1 MSLFS
6 FCFAKF
12 PLWTLH
18 VHRLLSGWKKPNLSK
33 SHQICTEIADPSPTL
48 PGTWS
53 KNFVTS
59 RGEVQGQGLPSPRW
73 TVPNWSQVTSFARIC
88 PNSISTFRSFIQLG
102 VGATHIH
109 IQIHITNTEV
119 VLMLGQVLVFTLH
132 MFEPLRLGQVQNQK
146 SQQPPRVHHTYT
158 APSIT

>member
-1 MSLFS
+1 MCNAYSQGERNQIYQNLTKY
-6 FCFAKF
+6 AQK
-12 PLWTLH
+12 LVILH
-18 VHRLLSGWKKPNLSK
+18 
-33 SHQICTEIADPSPTL
+33 QPS

-53 KNFVTS
+53 KHFD
-59 RGEVQGQGLPSPRW
+59 RGEVQGQGRPVTKMDLPQPRAPSLASR
-73 TVPNWSQVTSFARIC
+73 TTCWSQVTSLAGIC